1 MSDTVFSAAVA
12 AKTAVL
18 VAPAPHP
25 VSGRPCTGPGDLAA
39 LALARRLGR
48 AFVVL
53 HAGDA
58 DKTALADYLAQ
69 GAEAIAVLQLP
80 ADSDPTPALI
90 AALGDFE
97 LILCGERSGGG
108 EASALLP
115 YLLAEGLDRPLL
127 PGVLSLTEEGGE
139 WRALQG
145 LTRGRRRRLAAQAPL
160 LASVKP
166 DGAEPRWSWAGLQR
180 GVLTRR
186 AAEGGAMQAP
196 RLEPARRARAL
207 AAQRGSGLERLMGAI
222 AGDDAA
228 AGGRVVKQGDSVE
241 KAQAVL
247 DYLRQH
253 RLVDF

>member
-1 MSDTVFSAAVA
+1 MNQTVFAAGA
-12 AKTAVL
+12 EAKTAVL
-18 VAPAPHP
+18 VAPAAHP
-25 VSGRPCTGPGDLAA
+25 VSGRPCAGAGDLAA

-53 HAGDA
+53 HAGAA
-58 DKTALADYLAQ
+58 DKDALADYLAQ
-69 GAEAIAVLQLP
+69 GAAAITVLDLP

-90 AALGDFE
+90 AALGGFE

-127 PGVLSLTEEGGE
+127 PGVLELSEADGE

-145 LTRGRRRRLAAQAPL
+145 LAKGRRRRLAAQAPL

-186 AAEGGAMQAP
+186 TAAGAPMPAP

-207 AAQRGSGLERLMGAI
+207 AAQRGSGLERLLGAI
-222 AGDDAA
+222 AGEAA
-228 AGGRVVKQGDSVE
+228 GGGRVVKQGDSVE

-253 RLVDF
+253 QLVDF

>member
-1 MSDTVFSAAVA
+1 MSQTVFAAGA
-12 AKTAVL
+12 EAKTAVL
-18 VAPAPHP
+18 VAPAAHP
-25 VSGRPCTGPGDLAA
+25 VSGRPCAGAGDLAA

-53 HAGDA
+53 HAGAA
-58 DKTALADYLAQ
+58 DKDALADYLAQ
-69 GAEAIAVLQLP
+69 GAAAITVLDLP

-90 AALGDFE
+90 AALGGFE

-127 PGVLSLTEEGGE
+127 PGVLELSEADGE

-145 LTRGRRRRLAAQAPL
+145 LAKGRRRRLAAQAPL
-160 LASVKP
+160 LASVRP

-186 AAEGGAMQAP
+186 TAAGAPMPAP

-207 AAQRGSGLERLMGAI
+207 AAQRGSGLERLLGAI
-222 AGDDAA
+222 AGEAGG
-228 AGGRVVKQGDSVE
+228 GGRVVKQGDSVE

-253 RLVDF
+253 QLVDF